1 MVAILCKV
9 ELWERIKSLA
19 RIPPIH
25 PLTRVKICRIIYH
38 VTIYQL
44 MIIRMVSMSPD
55 PVSYLPLTE
64 PTFYIL
70 LSLAPGRKHGYAIMK
85 DVRGLSRERVNLST
99 STLYTAV
106 GRLLDQELIERLDDG
121 GQDPGPGLP
130 RKSYALTDLGRRVLE
145 AEMVR
150 LQGMVKEARLRLRE
164 DGA

>member
-1 MVAILCKV
+1 MTTD
-9 ELWERIKSLA
+9 
-19 RIPPIH
+19 PIF
-25 PLTRVKICRIIYH
+25 
-38 VTIYQL
+38 
-44 MIIRMVSMSPD
+44 
-55 PVSYLPLTE
+55 YLPLTE

-85 DVRGLSRERVNLST
+85 DVKELSRGRVNLST

-106 GRLLDQELIERLDDG
+106 GRLLDQELIERLSDDE
-121 GQDPGPGLP
+121 QDAGPGLP
-130 RKSYALTDLGRRVLE
+130 RKSYALTELGRRVLE